1 VLARNFAGLRRALE
15 RNDGDFI
22 SRRFAPFC
30 KVPLSLLKVIGLKVI
45 WIFVVSKEERR
56 FTFSDLL

>member
-22 SRRFAPFC
+22 SKRFPFC